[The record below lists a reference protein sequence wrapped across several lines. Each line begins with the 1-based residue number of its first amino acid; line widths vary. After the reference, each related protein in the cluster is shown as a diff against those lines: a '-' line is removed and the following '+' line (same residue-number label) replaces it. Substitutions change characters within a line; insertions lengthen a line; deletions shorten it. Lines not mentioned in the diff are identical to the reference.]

1 MQDCKTMGRRNG
13 GNRERVTA
21 HVGQLDNGRMT
32 ISIDGLIAEGH
43 ARGAKAYD
51 LCYYR

>member
-1 MQDCKTMGRRNG
+1 MGRRNG
-13 GNRERVTA
+13 GNRERATA
-21 HVGQLDNGRMT
+21 RVGQHDNGRIT

-43 ARGAKAYD
+43 ARRAEAYD